1 MHDVETVHVVK
12 GFGELLDDGGGRFF
26 SELML
31 AFNHIEQVS
40 SSNQFHNDIVASC
53 ILHKFENTCDVR
65 MLGLFEDGELVLVQ
79 LLVDLSDLE
88 AALADD
94 FDGARH
100 S

>member
-1 MHDVETVHVVK
+1 
-12 GFGELLDDGGGRFF
+12 
-26 SELML
+26 
-31 AFNHIEQVS
+31 
-40 SSNQFHNDIVASC
+40 
-53 ILHKFENTCDVR
+53 

-100 S
+100 SRLSMLTKFDRSKCTTAELTSETIVLCEAFNTLKGALGLE